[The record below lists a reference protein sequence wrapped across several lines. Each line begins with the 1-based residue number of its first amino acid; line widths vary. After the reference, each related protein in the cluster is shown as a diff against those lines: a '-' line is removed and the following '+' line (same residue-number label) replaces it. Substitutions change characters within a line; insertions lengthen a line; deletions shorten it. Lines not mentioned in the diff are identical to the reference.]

1 MESQALV
8 PLAETMELGKILAQS
23 GFFSDA
29 REASQAV
36 VKVLAGRELG
46 FGPIASMTGVN
57 IIQGK
62 PAIGANLMAAKVKG
76 SGKYNY
82 REVELTDE
90 ACELAFY
97 EGGKEIGR
105 SRFTL
110 VDADRAGLKGKEN
123 WKKYPKNMLFARA
136 ISNGARWYCPDAFG
150 GVTVYTPEELGA
162 EVDGDGD
169 IIDVTPVRVE
179 TPAPAPELA
188 KKTNGHKYDSPQDRA
203 AAMMKA
209 VNDKTNGYYNALP
222 HLLNAIQLELGDS
235 EWHWPAAEDDITW
248 AAAYNLALAHTRKEA
263 G

>member
-1 MESQALV
+1 
-8 PLAETMELGKILAQS
+8 MELGTVLAQS

-29 REASQAV
+29 KQASQAV

-82 REVELTDE
+82 RQVELTDE
-90 ACELAFY
+90 ACELAFF
-97 EGGKEIGR
+97 EGNQEIGR
-105 SRFTL
+105 SRFTMQ
-110 VDADRAGLKGKEN
+110 DAQRAGLNGKEN

-169 IIDVTPVRVE
+169 IIDVTPTRTTTE
-179 TPAPAPELA
+179 PKPAA
-188 KKTNGHKYDSPQDRA
+188 TNGHKYGDKVDRA
-203 AAMMKA
+203 KAMLNA
-209 VNDKTNGYYNALP
+209 VNDKTLGYYNAVP
-222 HLLNAIQLELGDS
+222 HLLNAIQLEMGDE
-235 EWHWPAAEDDITW
+235 EWHWPELDDEEAW
-248 AAAYNLALAHTRKEA
+248 ANAYKVAIAHTKKDA